1 MSNNFPPIH
10 WIHPSSGD
18 WPSFSP
24 DGKQVVFTLDNALYV
39 MSSDGTNV
47 KRLYPDKETSGV
59 SATRPDWSWNPDAI
73 AFARNGEI
81 WTIHPDGSGAAP
93 YYKGTL
99 EMDATVVYPSWC
111 KDLKSLIAVAYYK
124 ENDAQQ
130 AVLVQMAP
138 DWAHVLTTSPHPCA
152 GRPSVSPSGLEIA
165 FAGNWGKFSQAENQ
179 IWVKLA
185 VSEPFRLEPGEPLSA
200 FQGRSPNWSPDGNR
214 IVFEST
220 RPAPNPA
227 EASLAIWVMD
237 RDGLNPHQLTDP
249 KLFSASHPEW
259 SRQQTQIVFAGA
271 GQGIGIMEVE

>member
-1 MSNNFPPIH
+1 MSNDFPQIR
-10 WIHPSSGD
+10 WIHPNGG

-39 MSSDGTNV
+39 MNSDGTDV

-81 WTIHPDGSGAAP
+81 WTVHPDGSGAAP
-93 YYKGTL
+93 YFKGTL
-99 EMDATVVYPSWC
+99 EIDANVVYPSWY
-111 KDLKSLIAVAYYK
+111 KDLKALAAVAYY
-124 ENDAQQ
+124 EEEDARQ
-130 AVLVQMAP
+130 AVILKLTP
-138 DWAHVLTTSPHPCA
+138 DSAEVLTKSPYPCA
-152 GRPSVSPSGLEIA
+152 GRPTVSPSGTAIA
-165 FAGNWGKFSQAENQ
+165 FAGNWGKYNQVENQ
-179 IWVKLA
+179 IWVVEPPA
-185 VSEPFRLEPGEPLSA
+185 EPFRLEPGEPLSA

-220 RPAPNPA
+220 RPASNPA
-227 EASLAIWVMD
+227 GASLAIWVMD
-237 RDGLNPHQLTDP
+237 SDGRNPSQLTDP

-271 GQGIGIMEVE
+271 GQGIGIMEIE